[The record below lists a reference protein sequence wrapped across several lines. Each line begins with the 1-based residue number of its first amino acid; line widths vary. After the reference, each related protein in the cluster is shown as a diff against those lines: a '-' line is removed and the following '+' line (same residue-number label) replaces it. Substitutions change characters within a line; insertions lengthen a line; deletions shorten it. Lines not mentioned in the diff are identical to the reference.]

1 MEPFKPFKPFKS
13 FKPQRFEYISY
24 VAMHALEG
32 IKVVEF
38 AAYAAGPTVG
48 KHLADHGATVV
59 HLESRSRPDG
69 FRTHYPPYKDNIYGL
84 NRSGLFAL
92 CNNDK
97 LDVTL
102 NLKKAPRATELA
114 KRIVAW
120 SDVVIE
126 NFSPGTMKRLGL
138 DYESLRKVKPDLIML
153 SSSNLGQTGPHANHP
168 GFGSQLSSLAG
179 FTNLIGYA
187 DGPPQMLY
195 GPYIDYIAV
204 AYGAVAILAALD
216 HRDRTCNGQHIDLA
230 QYESGLQFLTP
241 LLLDYKVNGRVG
253 VRNGNRDPAAAPH
266 GAYPCKGEDSWCV
279 MSIFSEAEW
288 QTLCRVMENPA
299 WTQEKRFATL
309 EARKKHE
316 DELDGRIGQWTVQ
329 FTARDLIDR
338 LQDAGLRAGLV
349 NTMRDL
355 FSDPQLTH
363 RTQWVELEHPE
374 IGQMHYQRPPFLL
387 TKTPPG
393 PRNRDPLLGEHNEV
407 FYKEMLSLPE
417 KDYRELVEEGV
428 ID

>member
-1 MEPFKPFKPFKS
+1 ME
-13 FKPQRFEYISY
+13 
-24 VAMHALEG
+24 ALKG

-69 FRTHYPPYKDNIYGL
+69 FRTHYPPYKDNIHGL

-114 KRIVAW
+114 KKIVAW

-138 DYESLRKVKPDLIML
+138 DYDTLRNVKPDLVML

-179 FTNLIGYA
+179 FTNLIGYP

-216 HRDRTCNGQHIDLA
+216 HRDRTGQGQYIDLA
-230 QYESGLQFLTP
+230 QYESGLQFLAP
-241 LLLDYKVNGRVG
+241 ALLDYRVNGRVA
-253 VRNGNRDPAAAPH
+253 VRSGNRDPLAAPH
-266 GAYPCKGEDSWCV
+266 GAYRCRGEDSWCV
-279 MSIFSEAEW
+279 ISVFSDAEW
-288 QTLCRVMENPA
+288 RSLCEAMGSPPWRNDVRLRTAKGRKEN
-299 WTQEKRFATL
+299 
-309 EARKKHE
+309 E
-316 DELDGRIGQWTVQ
+316 DELDRRVGEW
-329 FTARDLIDR
+329 TARFTPRELTER
-338 LQDAGLRAGLV
+338 LQAAGLRAGIV
-349 NTMRDL
+349 NTMQDL

-363 RTQWVELEHPE
+363 RGQWVVLEHPE
-374 IGQMHYQRPPFLL
+374 IGKMHYQRPPFIL

-393 PRNRDPLLGEHNEV
+393 PSRPDPLLGEHNDY
-407 FYKEMLSLPE
+407 FYKDLLGLPE
-417 KDYRELVEEGV
+417 TEFRKLVSDGV